1 MQGTCYNK
9 PSKYDPPC
17 MTPQVAQWKEHVT
30 TSAWELMSLI
40 PSRDSDFFVVVD
52 QLQTENHQLDAA
64 LTQ

>member
-1 MQGTCYNK
+1 
-9 PSKYDPPC
+9 